1 MAACLP
7 HSLALSPRSLPRAR
21 RLFAA
26 SRPLRQAVDLFAR
39 RHRQNR
45 LPVSS
50 APPPSLRATG
60 GGGAAAAAASSIGTV
75 SRRAGPRASRHTAAL
90 AVLAPTTPPPSSP
103 SSPPS
108 SLHQAMPQSSSTSAH
123 HPPSHPHSFFT
134 LLRSSLSCLTLRL
147 PPTLSHSP
155 LLLLL
160 LFLSLSLGSFFLAAP
175 SSSASTPPAS
185 EIFSGAQAGSKT
197 FSAEPASGLAARG
210 MAAAAAAGGGAG
222 PVVADEEAGDAVVVY
237 ITVPNKETGQK
248 LAASLVGGKL
258 AACVN
263 RVPGVESTYWW
274 EGKIETDNE
283 ELLIV
288 KTRRALLQSIQ
299 EHLKTNHPYDVPEL
313 IALPIVAGSEAYLK
327 WLHDNAPVP
336 PVLPSA

>member
-39 RHRQNR
+39 RHRNR

-75 SRRAGPRASRHTAAL
+75 SRRAGPRAS
-90 AVLAPTTPPPSSP
+90 
-103 SSPPS
+103 
-108 SLHQAMPQSSSTSAH
+108 
-123 HPPSHPHSFFT
+123 
-134 LLRSSLSCLTLRL
+134 
-147 PPTLSHSP
+147 
-155 LLLLL
+155 
-160 LFLSLSLGSFFLAAP
+160 SFFLAAP